1 MLLKIYQQEL
11 DDSKELSLVK
21 YINSLALGNFQE
33 AERAIFALEK
43 HGVTQPLLN
52 LFRGE
57 TNFSKGHF
65 NEALSHF
72 KLSYAK
78 APEFGTAVYIAKTLV
93 RLRRIEEGADVLV
106 KELVRTKSPLKRQYN
121 VVAEYLNRFNFHEE
135 ALRIYENMELRF
147 ILTAEEYNNIS
158 DVNLSLK
165 RLDIAEEYIKRALAK
180 KRAPLFLVTYS
191 EILLEKGNNDLA
203 EQSILEVL
211 KSEEGNEYVNV
222 LLATVYINQGRKDDA
237 IHIIN
242 QFANVDSVYSP
253 KWSSLRSK
261 LD

>member
-1 MLLKIYQQEL
+1 M
-11 DDSKELSLVK
+11 
-21 YINSLALGNFQE
+21 
-33 AERAIFALEK
+33 
-43 HGVTQPLLN
+43 
-52 LFRGE
+52 
-57 TNFSKGHF
+57 
-65 NEALSHF
+65 
-72 KLSYAK
+72 
-78 APEFGTAVYIAKTLV
+78 
-93 RLRRIEEGADVLV
+93 V